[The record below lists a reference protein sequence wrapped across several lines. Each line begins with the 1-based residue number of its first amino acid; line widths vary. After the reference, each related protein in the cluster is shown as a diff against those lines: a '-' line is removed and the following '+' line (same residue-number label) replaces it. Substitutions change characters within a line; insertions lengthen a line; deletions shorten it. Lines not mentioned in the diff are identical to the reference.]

1 MNPLLVLSALVFAQA
16 PYSPVDLND
25 AQKAAIA
32 AIEKLDGKVTVKDG
46 AVVMVDL

>member
-1 MNPLLVLSALVFAQA
+1 MKLLLVLSALVFAQA
-16 PYSPVDLND
+16 PILPVDLND
-25 AQKAAIA
+25 AQKFALA